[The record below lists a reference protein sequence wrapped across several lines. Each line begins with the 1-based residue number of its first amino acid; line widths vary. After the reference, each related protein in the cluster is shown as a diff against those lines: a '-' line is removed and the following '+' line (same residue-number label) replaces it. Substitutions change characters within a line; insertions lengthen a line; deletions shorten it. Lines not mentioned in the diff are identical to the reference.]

1 MSNLVIYKYICSE
14 IHKNKTVDQP
24 DLGTCTTDTF
34 TCKNLR
40 LSNGVVFS
48 LKRRLEQPRKKI
60 AQITFITRLLR
71 LLKNVKRLL

>member
-24 DLGTCTTDTF
+24 DLGTCTTETF

-48 LKRRLEQPRKKI
+48 LKLRLEQ
-60 AQITFITRLLR
+60 LR
-71 LLKNVKRLL
+71 